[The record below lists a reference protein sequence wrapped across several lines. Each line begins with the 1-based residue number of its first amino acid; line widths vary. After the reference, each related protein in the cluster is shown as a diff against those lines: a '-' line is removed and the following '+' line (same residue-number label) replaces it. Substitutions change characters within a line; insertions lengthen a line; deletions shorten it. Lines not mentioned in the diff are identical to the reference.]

1 MKLEDLR
8 LNQNVCIVHND
19 CIFFN
24 TRIVGLR
31 HEYKCSNYTIQI
43 CTCGGYKVEFDIKEG
58 EDLPSMVN
66 ASDDTYKYFVFNKE
80 GKDEIYKQELERIE
94 EFKKMEWHLC
104 E

>member
-19 CIFFN
+19 YKFLN

-31 HEYKCSNYTIQI
+31 QEYNGSNYTIQI

-58 EDLPSMVN
+58 EGLPSMVN
-66 ASDDTYKYFVFNKE
+66 ASDLTAVKRNIFSTLFRR
-80 GKDEIYKQELERIE
+80 LP
-94 EFKKMEWHLC
+94 
-104 E
+104 